1 MNRFRRLIFI
11 FAAATA
17 YTTALA
23 QFNESGISAGFFDSS
38 NEKDINFS
46 EFHLPPLAVLF
57 ENAKTSPQ
65 ILTLE
70 KARQLAEAEVAKQKR
85 HIFSYVTGHAS
96 YSYGMTDMWGNN
108 SSGYNQVIYQ
118 YQGSQ
123 QSYWNIGINLAIPIE
138 DILDLT
144 AAVKRKRIEAD
155 QANIQKDIAYDQLK
169 LQIATL
175 FIKITN
181 NLVSLKTLGEAAAA
195 YQGAGALNKE
205 DFENGNLDIAAYAS
219 TKMYESGQVSGYQS
233 LQTEITTDIITL
245 EILTHTPIIT
255 NATTEITLD
264 QSINKSAKEIAKESK
279 ATEKRI
285 KKLEKEDKDKEIR
298 LEKQLAKAEAKA
310 AKADLKAAK
319 AEAKAAK
326 AAAKAAKKQKK

>member
-11 FAAATA
+11 FAVASAS
-17 YTTALA
+17 TTTYA

-57 ENAKTSPQ
+57 ENAKTNPQ

-70 KARQLAEAEVAKQKR
+70 KARQLAEMEVAKQKR

-96 YSYGMTDMWGNN
+96 YSYGMADMWGN
-108 SSGYNQVIYQ
+108 SSSAYTQTLYQ
-118 YQGSQ
+118 YQGTQ
-123 QSYWNIGINLAIPIE
+123 QAYWNIGINLAIPIE

-144 AAVKRKRIEAD
+144 SAVKRKRIEAD
-155 QANIQKDIAYDQLK
+155 QAVIQKDIAYDQLK

-181 NLVSLKTLGEAAAA
+181 NLVTLKTLGESAAA
-195 YQGAGALNKE
+195 YQGAGALDRE
-205 DFENGNLDIAAYAS
+205 DFENGNMDISAYAG
-219 TKMYESGQVSGYQS
+219 TKRFESSQVNEYQS
-233 LQTEITTDIITL
+233 LQTTITTDIVTL

-264 QSINKSAKEIAKESK
+264 KSIHKTPKEQAKENK
-279 ATEKRI
+279 ANEKRIKALEKEEKEKI
-285 KKLEKEDKDKEIR
+285 KKLEK
-298 LEKQLAKAEAKA
+298 AEAKA
-310 AKADLKAAK
+310 
-319 AEAKAAK
+319 EK
-326 AAAKAAKKQKK
+326 AAAKAAKKHK

>member
-11 FAAATA
+11 FTIAAAT
-17 YTTALA
+17 TPALA

-65 ILTLE
+65 ILSLE
-70 KARQLAEAEVAKQKR
+70 KARELAEMEVAKQKR

-96 YSYGMTDMWGNN
+96 YSYGIGDTWGN
-108 SSGYNQVIYQ
+108 SSSAYTQTIYQ
-118 YQGSQ
+118 YQGSKQ
-123 QSYWNIGINLAIPIE
+123 AYWNIGINLAIPVE

-144 AAVKRKRIEAD
+144 SAVKRKRKEVE
-155 QANIQKDIAYDQLK
+155 QAVIQKDMAYDQLK

-175 FIKITN
+175 FIRITN
-181 NLVSLKTLGEAAAA
+181 NLVTLKTLGEAAAA

-205 DFENGNLDIAAYAS
+205 DFENGNMDIELFAS
-219 TKMYESGQVSGYQS
+219 TKMHESGQVSSYQN
-233 LQTEITTDIITL
+233 LQTDITTDIITL

-264 QSINKSAKEIAKESK
+264 KSIHKTPKEQAKENK
-279 ATEKRI
+279 ANEKRI
-285 KKLEKEDKDKEIR
+285 KRLEKEEKDKE
-298 LEKQLAKAEAKA
+298 KKLAKAEAKA
-310 AKADLKAAK
+310 
-319 AEAKAAK
+319 EK
-326 AAAKAAKKQKK
+326 AAAKATKKQKK